1 MKSQGRSLFNII
13 LVKEEE
19 DKDVTIGTSSS
30 EGSGE
35 VDYYVYDYDAVHF
48 TTPGPKGKAG
58 QKPFLA
64 KNCFHWNFI
73 TSFL

>member
-1 MKSQGRSLFNII
+1 MNII
-13 LVKEEE
+13 LVKEKE

-35 VDYYVYDYDAVHF
+35 VDYYVYDYDEVHF

-58 QKPFLA
+58 QKLFLA
-64 KNCFHWNFI
+64 KNLFHWNSPNSYKWFMDI
-73 TSFL
+73 PIQ